1 MDLDEVLKLLELM
14 EAHGLDEIEVE
25 QGETR
30 IRLKKCGAQPIAAPI
45 IAAPVIANNSA
56 SAGGANMGTHEAAES
71 SSKESEEDTT
81 EITSP
86 MVGTFYRAP
95 TPDAD
100 PFVSEGEEVAP
111 DTVVAIIEAMKLMNE
126 IKAEVAGEVIGIL
139 VENGESV
146 EYGQPLMVIR
156 RATPSK

>member
-30 IRLKKCGAQPIAAPI
+30 IRLKKGGTQPIAAPI

-56 SAGGANMGTHEAAES
+56 SAAGASAGTPAAES
-71 SSKESEEDTT
+71 SSKESGEDTT

-86 MVGTFYRAP
+86 MVGTFYRSAS
-95 TPDAD
+95 PDTD
-100 PFVSEGEEVAP
+100 PFVSEGDKVSP

-126 IKAEVAGEVIGIL
+126 IKAEVAGEVVGIL

-156 RATPSK
+156 RATP